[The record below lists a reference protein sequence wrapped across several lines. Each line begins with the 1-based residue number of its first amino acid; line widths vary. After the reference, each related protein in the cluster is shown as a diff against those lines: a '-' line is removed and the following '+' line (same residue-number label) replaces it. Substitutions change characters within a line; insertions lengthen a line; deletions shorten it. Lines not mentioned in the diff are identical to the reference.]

1 MSNEEAI
8 IDIRENIQP
17 IIGGKSLDIAISDIE
32 KQIPKKPTYE
42 EIGNVYG
49 ALKRTCAKCGD
60 VCLISEDG
68 FVYGKIFASLKI
80 FFISALLPAIEASFK
95 GSGFCSSPE
104 SANTNIPFYPYSQFG
119 TTIKK
124 NAETKSQ
131 SSRVLIICSE
141 GLNVLAVE

>member
-60 VCLISEDG
+60 VCLISEDAKPFEHYCRYCG
-68 FVYGKIFASLKI
+68 QKIDWSDT
-80 FFISALLPAIEASFK
+80 E
-95 GSGFCSSPE
+95 
-104 SANTNIPFYPYSQFG
+104 
-119 TTIKK
+119 
-124 NAETKSQ
+124 
-131 SSRVLIICSE
+131 
-141 GLNVLAVE
+141 